1 MNYLTVENLSKTYG
15 EKLLFHDIT
24 FGLEKGQK
32 SALIA
37 KNGTGK
43 STLLNIIAGLEQ
55 PDAGQVVV
63 RKDITVSYLPQMDDF
78 ADEVSV
84 LDAIFDSQTPE
95 IQVIRE
101 YEICLALM
109 NQANAAGEVSPELEQ
124 RMHRAIEE
132 VERLHAW
139 DFESK
144 VKEILSRF
152 GIDDVFKPV
161 GTLSGGQRKKTA
173 LAKTLIADTDLLILD
188 EPTNHLDIEMIEWM
202 ENYLT
207 RANVTLLMVTH
218 DRHFLDQVCND
229 IFEIENGNL
238 YHYRGKYD
246 YYLEKKAERI
256 AVENAEYDKL
266 KQLYLKELEWVHTSP
281 QARTSKS
288 RARIQ
293 GFEALKESVS
303 RKVEKPAESFHVETE
318 RLGNKILEINNLDFS
333 FGDKVLLEDFSYVF
347 KRGEKCGIVGKNGTG
362 KSTFL
367 KLIVGQLKPT
377 AGKIVAGQTIHFG
390 YYSQEGMQ
398 IKGNRRIIDIV
409 KEYAEVI
416 RTETGNY
423 IGASQFLNHFGFK
436 YEQQYTYFDDL
447 SGGEKRK
454 LYLLITLMRNPNF
467 LILDEPTNDFD
478 IDTLNKLEDFL
489 YYYKGCVLIVS
500 HDRWFMNK
508 LVDHIF
514 VFNGDGKVKDFYG
527 NYTDYKLARDKEL
540 RIEKRVEKLQKQAE
554 VKETTLVK
562 KDKSNKLTY
571 KEKLEFDSLGLE
583 IETLEAEKKELLE
596 KMNSGNG
603 TADELIVWSNRYQEV
618 STLIDDKSMRWL
630 ELSEKEA

>member
-1 MNYLTVENLSKTYG
+1 MNYLTVENLSKSYG

-109 NQANAAGEVSPELEQ
+109 SQANANGAVSPELEQ

-152 GIDDVFKPV
+152 GIEDVFKPV

-554 VKETTLVK
+554 VKETTSVK

-603 TADELIVWSNRYQEV
+603 SADELIEWGNRYQEV
-618 STLIDDKSMRWL
+618 STLLDDKSMRWL

>member
-109 NQANAAGEVSPELEQ
+109 NQANATGEVSPELEQ

-318 RLGNKILEINNLDFS
+318 RLGNKILEINSLDFS

-554 VKETTLVK
+554 VKETILVK

-596 KMNSGNG
+596 RMNSGNG
-603 TADELIVWSNRYQEV
+603 SADELIEWSNRYQEV

-630 ELSEKEA
+630 ELSEKEV

>member
-109 NQANAAGEVSPELEQ
+109 NQANATGEVPLELEQ

-152 GIDDVFKPV
+152 GIEDVFKPV

-603 TADELIVWSNRYQEV
+603 TADELIEWSNRYQEV

-630 ELSEKEA
+630 ELSEKEV

>member
-109 NQANAAGEVSPELEQ
+109 NQANATGDVSRELEQ

-173 LAKTLIADTDLLILD
+173 LAKMLIADTDLLILD

-333 FGDKVLLEDFSYVF
+333 FGDKVLLDDFSYVF

-554 VKETTLVK
+554 GKETTLVK

-603 TADELIVWSNRYQEV
+603 SADELIEWSNRYQEV

-630 ELSEKEA
+630 ELSEKEV

>member
-109 NQANAAGEVSPELEQ
+109 NQANATGEVPLELEQ

-152 GIDDVFKPV
+152 GIEDVFKPV

-603 TADELIVWSNRYQEV
+603 TADELIEWSNRYQEV

>member
-1 MNYLTVENLSKTYG
+1 MNYLTVERLSKTYG
-15 EKLLFHDIT
+15 EKLLFDDIT

-63 RKDITVSYLPQMDDF
+63 RKDITVSYLPQIDDF
-78 ADEVSV
+78 ADDSSV
-84 LDAIFDSQTPE
+84 LDTIFDSQSPD
-95 IQVIRE
+95 IQAIKE
-101 YEICLALM
+101 YETCLALM
-109 NQANAAGEVSPELEQ
+109 EAAHSEGNVTTELEE
-124 RMHRAIEE
+124 RMHRAIEN
-132 VERLHAW
+132 VDRLHAW

-152 GIDDVFKPV
+152 GIDNVFKEV
-161 GTLSGGQRKKTA
+161 GSLSGGQRKKTA

-202 ENYLT
+202 ENYLSH
-207 RANVTLLMVTH
+207 ANVTLLMVTH

-256 AVENAEYDKL
+256 TIENAEHDKL

-293 GFEALKESVS
+293 GFEELKEAVS
-303 RKVEKPAESFHVETE
+303 RKVEKQADTFHVEPE

-333 FGDKVLLEDFSYVF
+333 YGDHVLLDDFSYIF
-347 KRGEKCGIVGKNGTG
+347 KRGEKCGIVGPNGTG

-367 KLIVGQLKPT
+367 KLIMGLLKPDG
-377 AGKIVAGQTIHFG
+377 GKIVAGQTIQFG

-409 KEYAEVI
+409 KEQAEVI

-423 IGASQFLNHFGFK
+423 VGASQFLNHFGFK
-436 YEQQYTYFDDL
+436 YEQQYTYFEDL

-478 IDTLNKLEDFL
+478 IDTLNKLEDLL
-489 YYYKGCVLIVS
+489 YHFKGCILIVS

-514 VFNGDGKVKDFYG
+514 VFNGNGKIKDFYG
-527 NYTDYKLARDKEL
+527 NYTDYKLAHEKEL
-540 RIEKRVEKLQKQAE
+540 RIEKKVEKLQKQSE
-554 VKETTLVK
+554 VKEVRETK
-562 KDKSNKLTY
+562 KSNSNKLTF
-571 KEKLEFDSLGLE
+571 KEKKEFESLE
-583 IETLEAEKKELLE
+583 IEIDELEKEKKDLLE
-596 KMNSGNG
+596 KMNSGSGNS
-603 TADELIVWSNRYQEV
+603 DELVQWSNRYQEV
-618 STLIDDKSMRWL
+618 SDLLDEKSMRWL
-630 ELSEKEA
+630 ELSEKEG

>member
-1 MNYLTVENLSKTYG
+1 MNYLTVERLSKTYG
-15 EKLLFHDIT
+15 EKLLFDDIT

-63 RKDITVSYLPQMDDF
+63 RKDITVSYLPQIDDF
-78 ADEVSV
+78 ADDSSV
-84 LDAIFDSQTPE
+84 LDTIFDSQSPD
-95 IQVIRE
+95 IQAIKE
-101 YEICLALM
+101 YETCLALM
-109 NQANAAGEVSPELEQ
+109 EAAHSEGNVTTELEE
-124 RMHRAIEE
+124 RMHRAIEN
-132 VERLHAW
+132 VDRLHAW

-152 GIDDVFKPV
+152 GIDNVFKEV
-161 GTLSGGQRKKTA
+161 GSLSGGQRKKTA

-202 ENYLT
+202 ENYLSH
-207 RANVTLLMVTH
+207 ANVTLLMVTH

-256 AVENAEYDKL
+256 TIENAEHDKI

-293 GFEALKESVS
+293 GFEELKEAVS
-303 RKVEKPAESFHVETE
+303 RKVEKQADTFHVEPE

-333 FGDKVLLEDFSYVF
+333 YGDHVLLDDFSYIF
-347 KRGEKCGIVGKNGTG
+347 KRGEKCGIVGPNGTG

-367 KLIVGQLKPT
+367 KLIMGLLKPDG
-377 AGKIVAGQTIHFG
+377 GKIVAGQTIQFG

-409 KEYAEVI
+409 KEQAEVI

-423 IGASQFLNHFGFK
+423 VGASQFLNHFGFK
-436 YEQQYTYFDDL
+436 YEQQYTYFEDL

-478 IDTLNKLEDFL
+478 IDTLNKLEDLL
-489 YYYKGCVLIVS
+489 YHFKGCILIVS

-514 VFNGDGKVKDFYG
+514 VFNGNGKIKDFYG
-527 NYTDYKLARDKEL
+527 NYTDYKLAHEKEL
-540 RIEKRVEKLQKQAE
+540 RIEKKVEKLQKQSE
-554 VKETTLVK
+554 VKEVRETK
-562 KDKSNKLTY
+562 KSNSNKLTF
-571 KEKLEFDSLGLE
+571 KEKKEFESLE
-583 IETLEAEKKELLE
+583 IEIDELEKEKKDLLE
-596 KMNSGNG
+596 KMNSGSGNS
-603 TADELIVWSNRYQEV
+603 DELVQWSNRYQEV
-618 STLIDDKSMRWL
+618 SDLLDEKSMRWL
-630 ELSEKEA
+630 ELSEKEG

>member
-101 YEICLALM
+101 YEMCLALM
-109 NQANAAGEVSPELEQ
+109 NQANATGDVSRELEQ

-152 GIDDVFKPV
+152 GIEDVFKPV

-333 FGDKVLLEDFSYVF
+333 FGDNVLLEDFSYVF

-603 TADELIVWSNRYQEV
+603 TADELIEWSNRYQEV

-630 ELSEKEA
+630 ELSEKEV